1 MHGGSQLRLKAMSAL
16 RRLSFKLRLL
26 TPIGTKYR
34 VSGMRGYCEETDH
47 WELTPDR
54 YLFPGDP
61 TPRMSMPGFTS
72 DVNKLPLSVSTTSVG
87 IGLT

>member
-1 MHGGSQLRLKAMSAL
+1 MRSLRGVYA
-16 RRLSFKLRLL
+16 RRFAIAVEVADSD
-26 TPIGTKYR
+26 YR
-34 VSGMRGYCEETDH
+34 ASGMRDDCEETDH